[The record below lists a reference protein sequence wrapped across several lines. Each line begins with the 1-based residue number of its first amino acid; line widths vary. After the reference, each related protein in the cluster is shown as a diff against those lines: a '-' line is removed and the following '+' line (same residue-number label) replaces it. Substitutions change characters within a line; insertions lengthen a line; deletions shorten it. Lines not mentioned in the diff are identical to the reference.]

1 MLSNRWIL
9 NLLLMLAIAAL
20 VLAGLY
26 LGKPQD
32 GDRDPVISEL
42 KPADVSRIEIR
53 AGDSNLRLIRG
64 AEGWS
69 IQSPVDWA
77 AHDAN
82 VGRLLSVL
90 KASASPIADAADVD
104 LEPLGLESPGASLRF
119 NDTELR
125 FGGSNN
131 IGERRY
137 VMLDSKLYLLP
148 DVYLAFAAQGMA
160 GLADRRLLPRRYPL
174 QSLQLPALKIT
185 REDDESWRAEPDS
198 GYSQEQLSRL
208 IDNWQELQAS
218 RVKSHDGARDE
229 GRPIVARLQ
238 DGSSIEFRLLA
249 IEPEVVIVN
258 PRIGLQYHFRA
269 DFHDQLIS
277 PGKTDDAG

>member
-1 MLSNRWIL
+1 MLSSRWIL

-26 LGKPQD
+26 LGEPQD
-32 GDRDPVISEL
+32 GDRDPVISDL

-69 IQSPVDWA
+69 VQSPVDWA

-148 DVYLAFAAQGMA
+148 DVYLAFAAQGLA
-160 GLADRRLLPRRYPL
+160 GLADRRLLPRRYSL
-174 QSLQLPALKIT
+174 ESLQLPGVTIS
-185 REDDESWRAEPDS
+185 RQDDDSWRAEPAA
-198 GYSQEQLSRL
+198 GHSQQQLSRL
-208 IDNWQELQAS
+208 ADNWQELQAS
-218 RVKSHDGARDE
+218 RVKNHEGPRDQ

-238 DGSSIEFRLLA
+238 DGRSIEFRLLSVT
-249 IEPEVVIVN
+249 PEIVIAN
-258 PRIGLQYHFRA
+258 PQIGLQYHFRA
-269 DFHDQLIS
+269 DFHDQLVS
-277 PGKTDDAG
+277 PGQAGDAG